1 MLNVARLRVLKEV
14 AYSGSISVAAES
26 LSYSQSAVSQQI
38 AALEAETGLALLERH
53 PRGVSLTAAGQT
65 LVGHAE
71 GILGALESAEAAL
84 AAIAGLRGGKLR
96 MASFPTA
103 GATLMPR
110 AIAAFRSSYPEVEL
124 TLEEGEPED
133 VAPRLRAGELD
144 LALLFEF
151 EGETPIGARMT
162 RAELFE
168 DPMYLALRA
177 DHPLAA
183 RRRLRLEDLREE
195 AWIQTSR
202 SSPCARHVVR
212 SCHAAGFEPHVAFE
226 SDDYQTVQGLVTAGV
241 GVALIPRLALSSM
254 RPDVLTRSLDP
265 APPVRMVIAAAPAG
279 ARLVPAATAM
289 LRILESSDWP
299 ELTAPLDRAPQ
310 PHEASPTAP

>member
-1 MLNVARLRVLKEV
+1 MLNVTRLRVLKEV
-14 AYSGSISVAAES
+14 AYRGSFSEAAEF

-65 LVGHAE
+65 LLGHAE
-71 GILGALESAEAAL
+71 GILAALESAEAAL
-84 AAIAGLRGGKLR
+84 AAIAGLRGGRLR

-103 GATLMPR
+103 GATLMPL
-110 AIAAFRSSYPEVEL
+110 AIATFRASYPDIEL
-124 TLEEGEPED
+124 TLAEGEPED

-151 EGETPIGARMT
+151 EGETLIGERMT

-177 DHPLAA
+177 DHPLAG
-183 RRRLRLEDLREE
+183 RERLRLEELREE
-195 AWIQTSR
+195 AWVQTSR
-202 SSPCARHVVR
+202 ASPCARHVVR
-212 SCHAAGFEPHVAFE
+212 SCHAAGFEPNVAFE
-226 SDDYQTVQGLVTAGV
+226 SDDYQTVQGLVAAGV
-241 GVALIPRLALSSM
+241 GVALIPSLALSAL
-254 RPDVLTRSLDP
+254 RPDVLVRSLAP
-265 APPVRMVIAAAPAG
+265 APPVRQVIAAAPAG

-299 ELTAPLDRAPQ
+299 GPDTTAERA
-310 PHEASPTAP
+310 TA